1 MTLQRL
7 LIVILVGMALQGFS
21 QTGKIKGRV
30 FDAKTNEP
38 LPFSNLLIYDTQIG
52 STSDPEGNFTFTGIE
67 PGYVKLKVSS
77 VGYETKITEEIMVTT
92 NKTTYIEIPMEKTSY
107 DLEEVTIEA
116 SPFKRKEESPVS
128 LRSLGI
134 SEIEQTPGANRDISR
149 VIQSLP
155 GVSSSVAFRND
166 VIVRGGGPNENSFF
180 LDGVEIPN
188 LNHFSTQGSSG
199 GPVGI
204 INADF
209 LREVDFYS
217 GAFPASRGGA
227 LSSVLD
233 MKMKT
238 GNTDDLNF
246 KGTVGASDLALT
258 TEGPLSDNTTMIF
271 SVRRSY
277 LQFLFNYIG
286 LPFLPTY
293 NDLQFKTKTKI
304 DQKNELIFLGIGA
317 IDQFE
322 LNTELENPT
331 DDQRYQLNN
340 LPINEQYTYT
350 VGGVYKHY
358 GDKGFDRLV
367 ISRNVLNNSAY
378 KYKNNVE
385 KPENKQ
391 LDLTS
396 VETEN
401 KLRYEHN
408 GRANGFQYS
417 YGAGI
422 ENATYTNDLFQK
434 RLIND
439 SIITIDND
447 NEISINSW
455 SAFGQI
461 SKGFLQDRLTL
472 SIGMR
477 ADANDYSDEMNN
489 LLDQFSPRFSLSYGL
504 TEKLYL
510 NFNTGR
516 YYKRPPYTTLG
527 YRNKQSRLVNKENEI
542 TYIQSDHYVGG
553 LEYLPGKN
561 AKITG
566 ELFYKKYDDYPF
578 SVNDSV
584 SISSKSAGFGVFG
597 DEEVTSSSEGRA
609 YGFELFTRLPS
620 FKKYNIILS
629 YTYVR
634 SEFKDYDG
642 NYVPTS
648 WDNRNI
654 LNLTV
659 RKNFKK
665 NWEAG
670 IKWRYVG
677 GSPYTPYDV
686 EKSRITANWDIRNGP
701 FPDYSRFNEKRLD
714 AFHQLDVRVDKLFN
728 FDKWMLGLYL
738 DIQNLYNFQA
748 ERQDI
753 LTNLD
758 KNGNPNYVDPDN
770 KEKYD
775 LRRIEQKSGTLLPT
789 IGIKVEF

>member
-1 MTLQRL
+1 MKPRIL
-7 LIVILVGMALQGFS
+7 LILFITGMVLSTFA

-30 FDAKTNEP
+30 YDAKTNDP
-38 LPFSNLLIYDTQIG
+38 LPFSNLVIYGTQIG
-52 STSDPEGNFTFTGIE
+52 STSDLEGNFLFTGIK
-67 PGYVKLKVSS
+67 PGFVKLKVTS
-77 VGYETKITEEIMVTT
+77 VGFKDKITEEIQVTA
-92 NKTTYIEIPMEKTSY
+92 NKTTYLDIPMEKVSY
-107 DLEEVTIEA
+107 DLDEVTIKA

-128 LRSLGI
+128 MRSLGI

-209 LREVDFYS
+209 IREVDFYA

-238 GNTDDLNF
+238 GNTDDLNY
-246 KGTVGASDLALT
+246 KATVGASDLALT
-258 TEGPLSDNTTMIF
+258 TEGPLSENTTMIL
-271 SVRRSY
+271 SARRSY
-277 LQFLFNYIG
+277 LQFLFNFIG

-331 DDQRYQLNN
+331 DDQRYLLNN

-358 GDKGFDRLV
+358 GKNGFDRLV
-367 ISRNVLNNSAY
+367 LSRNVLNNSAY
-378 KYKNNVE
+378 KYEDNNEDNE
-385 KPENKQ
+385 KLLDLKSIEAENKI
-391 LDLTS
+391 
-396 VETEN
+396 
-401 KLRYEHN
+401 RYEHN
-408 GRANGFQYS
+408 GRMNGFQYT
-417 YGAGI
+417 YGAGL
-422 ENATYTNDLFQK
+422 ENALYTNDLFQ
-434 RLIND
+434 RRVISGEVVEIN
-439 SIITIDND
+439 ND
-447 NEISINSW
+447 NEVGINSW
-455 SAFGQI
+455 SVFGQI
-461 SKGFLQDRLTL
+461 SRGFLQDRLTL
-472 SIGMR
+472 SVGMR
-477 ADANDYSDEMNN
+477 ADANDYSNDMNN

-504 TEKLYL
+504 TEKLFF

-516 YYKRPPYTTLG
+516 YYQLPSYTTMG
-527 YRNKQSRLVNKENEI
+527 YRNQNGELANKQNNL
-542 TYIQSDHYVGG
+542 TYIQSDHIVGG
-553 LEYLPGKN
+553 LEFFPN
-561 AKITG
+561 EDAKITG
-566 ELFYKKYDDYPF
+566 ELFYKNYSDYPF

-597 DEEVTSSSEGRA
+597 DEEVTSTGDGRA
-609 YGFELFTRLPS
+609 YGFELYTRLPS
-620 FKKYNIILS
+620 IEKYNVILS

-634 SEFKDYDG
+634 SEFKDYKGD
-642 NYVPTS
+642 YVPTS

-654 LNLTV
+654 VNLTV
-659 RKNFKK
+659 RKQFKN

-670 IKWRYVG
+670 FKWRYVG

-686 EKSRITANWDIRNGP
+686 EKSEQRRFWDIQNEAYL
-701 FPDYSRFNEKRLD
+701 DYNRFNDLRLE
-714 AFHQLDVRVDKLFN
+714 AFHQLDIRVDKTFY
-728 FDKWMLGLYL
+728 FEKWVLGLYL
-738 DIQNLYNFQA
+738 DIQNAYNFQA
-748 ERQDI
+748 EQQDI

-758 KNGNPNYVDPDN
+758 KNGEPNINPENPG
-770 KEKYD
+770 EYD
-775 LRRIEQKSGTLLPT
+775 LRRIDQTTGTILPT
-789 IGIKVEF
+789 IGVKVEF

>member
-1 MTLQRL
+1 MKSHL
-7 LIVILVGMALQGFS
+7 LLFVLIAALTISGFS
-21 QTGKIKGRV
+21 QTGKIQGRV
-30 FDAKTNEP
+30 FDAKTNEA
-38 LPFSNLLIYDTQIG
+38 LPFSNLIIYGTQIG
-52 STSDPEGNFTFTGIE
+52 STSDLEGNFTFTGIE
-67 PGYVKLKVSS
+67 PGFVKLKVTS
-77 VGYETKITEEIMVTT
+77 VGYESKITEEIIVSA
-92 NKTTYIEIPMEKTSY
+92 NKTTYIDVPMEKTSY
-107 DLEEVTIEA
+107 ELDEVTIKA

-128 LRSLGI
+128 LRSLGV

-209 LREVDFYS
+209 IREVDFYA

-238 GNTDDLNF
+238 GNKDDLNY
-246 KGTVGASDLALT
+246 KATVGASDLALT
-258 TEGPLSDNTTMIF
+258 TEGPLSDNTTMIL
-271 SVRRSY
+271 SARRSY
-277 LQFLFNYIG
+277 LQFLFNFIG

-358 GDKGFDRLV
+358 GKNGFDRLV
-367 ISRNVLNNSAY
+367 LSRNVLNNRAY
-378 KYKNNVE
+378 KYEDNNEDNE
-385 KPENKQ
+385 KLFDLKSIEAENK
-391 LDLTS
+391 
-396 VETEN
+396 V
-401 KLRYEHN
+401 RYEHN
-408 GRANGFQYS
+408 GRMEGFQYT
-417 YGAGI
+417 YGAGL
-422 ENATYTNDLFQK
+422 ENSLYTNDLFQQ
-434 RLIND
+434 RVINGEVVE
-439 SIITIDND
+439 IDN
-447 NEISINSW
+447 NEDIGINSW
-455 SAFGQI
+455 SVFGQI
-461 SKGFLQDRLTL
+461 SRGFFQDRLTL
-472 SIGMR
+472 SLGMR
-477 ADANDYSDEMNN
+477 ADASDYSDDMNN
-489 LLDQFSPRFSLSYGL
+489 LLDQFAPRFSLSYGL
-504 TEKLYL
+504 TEKLFF

-516 YYKRPPYTTLG
+516 YYQRPPYTTLG
-527 YRNKQSRLVNKENEI
+527 YRNQNGELVNKQNNL
-542 TYIQSDHYVGG
+542 TYIQSDHLVGG
-553 LEYLPGKN
+553 LEFLPN
-561 AKITG
+561 EDAKITG
-566 ELFYKKYDDYPF
+566 ELFYKNYSDYPF

-597 DEEVTSSSEGRA
+597 DEEVTSTGEGRA
-609 YGFELFTRLPS
+609 YGFELYTRLPS
-620 FKKYNIILS
+620 IKKYNVILS

-634 SEFKDYDG
+634 SEFKDYKGD
-642 NYVPTS
+642 YVPTS

-654 LNLTV
+654 INLTV
-659 RKNFKK
+659 RKQFKN

-686 EKSRITANWDIRNGP
+686 EKSEKRRFWNIQNEAYL
-701 FPDYSRFNEKRLD
+701 DYSRFNELRLG
-714 AFHQLDVRVDKLFN
+714 AFQQLDIRVDKFFY
-728 FDKWMLGLYL
+728 FDKWVLGLYL
-738 DIQNLYNFQA
+738 DIQNAYNFQA
-748 ERQDI
+748 EQQDI

-758 KNGNPNYVDPDN
+758 KNGEPNIDPENPN
-770 KEKYD
+770 EYD
-775 LRRIEQKSGTLLPT
+775 LRRIDQETGTILPT
-789 IGIKVEF
+789 IGVKVEF